1 MMLRRPLTVL
11 RLSAAL
17 VLATT
22 ALAPTLPLSS
32 GWTTGATA
40 FAQGTGD
47 QATLE
52 TRQPEVQWSP
62 VGASDWQA
70 VPTQQTVGVGDRVRT
85 GAGAAARLVYFEGS
99 VTEISADTGL
109 SVQRLER
116 SPDGNIVTRL
126 FQSAGTTINRV
137 VRLTDAAASFEIET
151 PAATALV
158 RGTTPQVTV
167 DSATGNT
174 RVSNVPDNTGG
185 LVRVQG
191 TDQGTTT
198 VTLQPGEET
207 TIRPG
212 QAPSTP
218 TQMSNQQQQQQQ
230 PPFSQD
236 QQQQT
241 AVMMQQQQMQ
251 QASAMMAGQ
260 AIAANFAAQS
270 SLMNAAAAQQI
281 QNQLIIN
288 QLNASPNFPFS
299 NINVAS
305 GTVRLR

>member
-1 MMLRRPLTVL
+1 MMLRRPLTAL

-17 VLATT
+17 ALAAT
-22 ALAPTLPLSS
+22 ALLPAFPSA
-32 GWTTGATA
+32 GITGATA
-40 FAQGTGD
+40 LAQGTGD

-52 TRQPEVQWSP
+52 ARQPEVQWSLA
-62 VGASDWQA
+62 GASDWQT
-70 VPTQQTVGVGDRVRT
+70 VPSQQTVSVGDRVRT
-85 GAGAAARLVYFEGS
+85 SASGSARLIYFEGT
-99 VTEISADTGL
+99 VTEISADTA
-109 SVQRLER
+109 VRVDRLER
-116 SPDGNIVTRL
+116 SNDGGIITRL
-126 FQSAGTTINRV
+126 FQSAGTTVSRV
-137 VRLTDAAASFEIET
+137 VRLTDPAASFDIET
-151 PAATALV
+151 PASTALV

-167 DSATGNT
+167 DGTNGTT
-174 RVSNVPDNTGG
+174 RVQNVPDNTGG
-185 LVRVQG
+185 VVQVRG
-191 TDQGTTT
+191 TDAGATT
-198 VTLQPGEET
+198 VTLQPGQET
-207 TIRPG
+207 TIQRG

-218 TQMSNQQQQQQQ
+218 TQISNQQQQQQQ
-230 PPFSQD
+230 QSPFSQD

-241 AVMMQQQQMQ
+241 MMMMQQQQMQ

-270 SLMNAAAAQQI
+270 SLMNAAATQQI

>member
-1 MMLRRPLTVL
+1 MSRGY
-11 RLSAAL
+11 S
-17 VLATT
+17 
-22 ALAPTLPLSS
+22 
-32 GWTTGATA
+32 
-40 FAQGTGD
+40 
-47 QATLE
+47 
-52 TRQPEVQWSP
+52 
-62 VGASDWQA
+62 
-70 VPTQQTVGVGDRVRT
+70 RT
-85 GAGAAARLVYFEGS
+85 H
-99 VTEISADTGL
+99 
-109 SVQRLER
+109 
-116 SPDGNIVTRL
+116 
-126 FQSAGTTINRV
+126 GTTINRV
-137 VRLTDAAASFEIET
+137 IRLTDPAASFDIET

-167 DSATGNT
+167 DSATGNS

-185 LVRVQG
+185 LVQVRG
-191 TDQGTTT
+191 TDAGLTT

-218 TQMSNQQQQQQQ
+218 TQMSSQQQQQ

-241 AVMMQQQQMQ
+241 MMLQQQQMQ

-270 SLMNAAAAQQI
+270 SLMNAAAAQQL

-288 QLNASPNFPFS
+288 QLNAAPNFPFS